1 MKEKTLGMQVMEL
14 QSDIELQKDA
24 NRVLRAENEH
34 LKERLQKEASW
45 HVQNVATITQQE
57 ELISNLINALKLLNT
72 SKSVG

>member
-34 LKERLQKEASW
+34 LKERVQKEAAW

-57 ELISNLINALKLLNT
+57 EAITNLINALKLIND
-72 SKSVG
+72 SRVVG